1 MIDDLVDLSSIFFIS
16 GIQKQAILF
25 LKMAILGFGHNHV
38 YSTIHFPAPR
48 NIQDRKRQ
56 TRIPQ

>member
-25 LKMAILGFGHNHV
+25 LKMAILEFGHNHV
-38 YSTIHFPAPR
+38 TVPFIF
-48 NIQDRKRQ
+48 
-56 TRIPQ
+56 